1 MSASKIAAGLA
12 IQKYWSANLNAQAG
26 RAIAIYSQRLSKAI
40 AEWGVQDTN
49 HANTFQQASYL
60 LAKAEGSQET
70 YGVFSTDAFPFAVP
84 QMKAPKPTEAED
96 AALSILTAVA
106 ASELHHARI
115 FDSAARTPMAR
126 PLYQYLDL
134 EALSQVSKAR
144 EQIAM
149 EMKAQIGSGALW
161 ANAAPVHWRCLQC
174 GSRHHGKSAL
184 EECPCCKAGR
194 AFQTNG
200 GW

>member
-26 RAIAIYSQRLSKAI
+26 RAIAAYSQRLSKAI

-49 HANTFQQASYL
+49 NANTFQQASYL

-70 YGVFSTDAFPFAVP
+70 YGIFSTDAFPFAAP
-84 QMKAPKPTEAED
+84 QMKAPKPGEAED

-106 ASELHHARI
+106 ESEKHHINVFR
-115 FDSAARTPMAR
+115 STGNMPMSR
-126 PLYQYLDL
+126 PLFQYLDL
-134 EALSQVSKAR
+134 EALAQVSKAR
-144 EQIAM
+144 EQIAL
-149 EMKAQIGSGALW
+149 EMKAQIKSGTLW
-161 ANAAPVHWRCLQC
+161 TSQEPTFWRCLQC
-174 GSRHHGKSAL
+174 GARHRGKTAL
-184 EECPCCKAGR
+184 DECPCCKAGR
-194 AFQTNG
+194 AHQTNG